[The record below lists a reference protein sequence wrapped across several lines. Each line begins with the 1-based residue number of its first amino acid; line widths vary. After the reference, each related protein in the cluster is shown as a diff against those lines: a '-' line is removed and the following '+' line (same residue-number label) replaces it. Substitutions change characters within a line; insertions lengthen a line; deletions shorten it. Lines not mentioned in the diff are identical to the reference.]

1 MIVFDSS
8 PTDKAQ
14 REYSCAGFD
23 SSPAGGVPE
32 LGCGAAAESGVFDLE
47 MEGAS
52 KDLDAGS
59 DGAVDL
65 TREDGRERV
74 PVASDRVGSGGC
86 PPGVAAPWMANSESG
101 CEGIGVF
108 NDATRRSDIA
118 LKVRSVT
125 MLIKNNN

>member
-1 MIVFDSS
+1 
-8 PTDKAQ
+8 
-14 REYSCAGFD
+14 
-23 SSPAGGVPE
+23 
-32 LGCGAAAESGVFDLE
+32 

-52 KDLDAGS
+52 KDPDAGS

-118 LKVRSVT
+118 FFISSSLDWTLGALCGPPTVVARLSDEYPD
-125 MLIKNNN
+125 